1 MNKSVLQQI
10 TLQVFS
16 VLLFF
21 GLIYFWVEDKDL
33 GKSIHSTIVYFVIVI
48 IINAVRYLRKSKI

>member
-1 MNKSVLQQI
+1 MNKSALQQI

-33 GKSIHSTIVYFVIVI
+33 VKSIHSTIVYFIIVI
-48 IINAVRYLRKSKI
+48 IINAVRYLRKNKI

>member
-1 MNKSVLQQI
+1 MYKSVLQQI

-33 GKSIHSTIVYFVIVI
+33 GKSIHSTIVYIIIVI
-48 IINAVRYLRKSKI
+48 IINAVRYLRKNKM